1 MRAGALSPLSR
12 ENTRAVGWKSFIH
25 TAAPAGEEAG
35 DQGPSE
41 VGANAWSKRSLCPS
55 PARMRPAR
63 YLNIGYHKV
72 ECSLSEIVQL
82 ILWHRPDVL
91 FLGDLG
97 VVHNKIGRLKQRMES
112 SLGDEWF
119 MLTNISP
126 YNKRGGPVGMGVV
139 VHCSLAKHVRT
150 LDLPCPEGGDTA
162 TWSQAVTGRIFPL
175 QLSREGCPHTW
186 QLAGVYQ
193 HVAAESNAQ
202 SRAHVL
208 ATMGAFITRAEC

>member
-25 TAAPAGEEAG
+25 TVAPAGEEAG

-55 PARMRPAR
+55 PARMRPAS

-119 MLTNISP
+119 MLTDISP
-126 YNKRGGPVGMGVV
+126 YNKRGGPVGRG
-139 VHCSLAKHVRT
+139 RT
-150 LDLPCPEGGDTA
+150 LLTCKACQNPRPALPGRRRYGNVVASSDWEDLSTA
-162 TWSQAVTGRIFPL
+162 T
-175 QLSREGCPHTW
+175 LSRGLSAY
-186 QLAGVYQ
+186 LAVGWCLSTRCCGIQ
-193 HVAAESNAQ
+193 CSIPCACSG
-202 SRAHVL
+202 RGG
-208 ATMGAFITRAEC
+208 TMK